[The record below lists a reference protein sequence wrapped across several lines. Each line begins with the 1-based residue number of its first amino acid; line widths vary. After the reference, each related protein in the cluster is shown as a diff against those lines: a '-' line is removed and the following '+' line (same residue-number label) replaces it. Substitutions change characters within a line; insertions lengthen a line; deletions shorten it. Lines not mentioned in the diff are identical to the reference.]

1 MFRVYNSRSVNQ
13 LKIIICKYVQCWDIS
28 QMDISWTEKHFY
40 FNDNSWFWSCKKC
53 PIYEISCVKMSSV
66 ICSFNKKVFL
76 LNIPTREGCG
86 LLIKTGVYIFLN
98 NHFHPPRPSEY
109 DPLFPLD
116 VKHVCAENI
125 FLLLRFEII
134 FSAK

>member
-1 MFRVYNSRSVNQ
+1 MFGVWWTSHRWTFHGQKNIFISTTIHGFGVVKNVLSM
-13 LKIIICKYVQCWDIS
+13 KYPVL
-28 QMDISWTEKHFY
+28 
-40 FNDNSWFWSCKKC
+40 
-53 PIYEISCVKMSSV
+53 KMSSV
-66 ICSFNKKVFL
+66 KCPINKKVFL